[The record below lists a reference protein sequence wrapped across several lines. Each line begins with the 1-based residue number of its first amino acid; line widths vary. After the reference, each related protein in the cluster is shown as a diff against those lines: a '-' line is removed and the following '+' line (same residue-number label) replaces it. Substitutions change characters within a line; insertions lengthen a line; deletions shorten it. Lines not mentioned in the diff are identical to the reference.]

1 MKKRIRL
8 LLSRLI
14 VSDKTYYKLFYFLK
28 FKKRLNLK
36 NPITANEKI
45 FKLMLTQKAK
55 KLSTFADKYLV
66 RKYVKE
72 KVGEQHLIPLIHHTT
87 DVNTITHDI
96 LKNGPVIIKTNHL
109 SGPPLTIVRDD
120 KELDLKSIKK
130 EFKRSLRK
138 NYYYSR
144 REPHYKHITPRIIVE
159 KLLLDKEGKIPKDFK
174 FHVFNKKVEFI
185 QVDYDRFIN
194 HKRNYYSRDW
204 ELLPFQWSPFKK
216 GKFYENALFTNESS
230 PKNLKECIQLA
241 EKISPQVPYC
251 RVDLYN
257 EINNIFFGE
266 ITFFHEAGIAQFS
279 NPEWELK
286 VGKLIQLG
294 LLEKCD

>member
-45 FKLMLTQKAK
+45 FKLMLTQKSEE
-55 KLSTFADKYLV
+55 LSIFADKYLV

-109 SGPPLTIVRDD
+109 SGPPLTIVRDE

-138 NYYYSR
+138 NYYYDR

-159 KLLLDKEGKIPKDFK
+159 KLLLDKEEKIPKDFK

-185 QVDYDRFIN
+185 QVDYDRFTKQ
-194 HKRNYYSRDW
+194 KRNFYSRDW
-204 ELLPFQWSPFKK
+204 ELLPFQWSPQKG
-216 GKFYENALFTNESS
+216 GKFYDNIILEEEKQ

-241 EKISPQVPYC
+241 EKISPDVSYC

-257 EINNIFFGE
+257 ELKTVYFGE
-266 ITFFHEAGIAQFS
+266 ITLFHGAGIEQFS

-294 LLEKCD
+294 VLEKCD